1 MSHFYTPARGALALA
16 SLSVAAVPLLAQD
29 CTEATCPALAAYAK
43 TFPAMPRETV
53 DLIPYL
59 SSPRDLTFGSGT
71 PFNDLVYTAF
81 ETAYMD
87 GETNGFDTFY
97 PVDPARET
105 PGADRVRYVR
115 TTGNIDLD
123 VGYSGSPG
131 DRIVLGT
138 EASALPFFRRGAD
151 GEDDDYLVIHNFDYR
166 NGAVEL
172 PGEATDYALVY
183 GTEEEG
189 YATAGYYLFYTAD
202 AEPDLIAFVFECD
215 DVGLPVSGTMP
226 RDPRALCNGSGA
238 LSLSDGRQFRFLP
251 TRPRASRAVLPQG
264 LTQYGTSGKEIVGGI
279 AADAGGNVYAFG
291 SSDASLETGAYVDHA
306 IWVARTN
313 ADGSAAWTT
322 EIEIQNGSLLFDG
335 VTDGN
340 FLYVCG
346 RTLGALPGFQNAGR
360 WDAILLKLR
369 LSDGEIVAS
378 DQWGN
383 SNLDGYGSICLDDAG
398 HLYVTGAGSPPGQ
411 TSTDPDH
418 LVAKHRASDL
428 GNVWRVLDEP
438 DASPVFVSEAWGGV
452 SYHPGDRPGAGTV
465 AAGGWYMTISGSNAF
480 ASLWTDLDAAA
491 PTRKAATTLASP
503 GTEAD
508 WFLDNAFDA
517 EGNVYYVGYTTG
529 ALDGP
534 NAGKGD
540 AIVVKYDENL
550 GNPQIARLGSG
561 EGDQFRRVRVTPRG
575 DVYAVGYTY
584 GDLGGTNPDPS
595 GRSGDVLVAR
605 YSTDLELLASTQ
617 IGGAGEERGYLDFGG
632 GRLFVGG
639 LTDGALVGPSAGSYD
654 VWAAE
659 LDARTLAVGRTS
671 PVVDV
676 AEGIGALDWRVY
688 PNPSAGRARVEVTSG
703 SGHGTIEAY
712 DALGRAV
719 TRVALVGGRGSVT
732 LPAAGVYTVVVE
744 DEDGRRAVTRVVR
757 R

>member
-1 MSHFYTPARGALALA
+1 MFDQYPMTRTALTLVGGLAMVTPA
-16 SLSVAAVPLLAQD
+16 LAQD
-29 CTEATCPALAAYAK
+29 CTEATCPQLAAYAK
-43 TFPAMPRETV
+43 TFPEMPRETV

-59 SSPRDLTFGSGT
+59 ASPRDLTFGSGT

-97 PVDPARET
+97 PVDPARES

-115 TTGNIDLD
+115 TTGNVDLD
-123 VGYSGSPG
+123 VGYSGSNG

-138 EASALPFFRRGAD
+138 EASALPFFRRGTN

-166 NGAVEL
+166 HGGIEL
-172 PGEATDYALVY
+172 PGDVGDYALVY
-183 GTEEEG
+183 GTEDEG
-189 YATAGYYLFYTAD
+189 FATTGYYLFYTAG
-202 AEPDLIAFVFECD
+202 AEPDLIGFVFACD
-215 DVGLPVSGTMP
+215 DVGLPVSGTAP
-226 RDPRALCNGSGA
+226 RNPRALCNESGA
-238 LSLSDGRQFRFLP
+238 LSLTDRRQFRFLP
-251 TRPRASRAVLPQG
+251 TRTGASRAVLPQG
-264 LTQYGTSGKEIVGGI
+264 LTQYGTRGKEIVGGV
-279 AADAGGNVYAFG
+279 AADDAGNVYAFG
-291 SSDASLETGAYVDHA
+291 SSDASLETGVYLDHA

-335 VTDGN
+335 VTDGD

-369 LSDGEIVAS
+369 LADGVVVAS

-418 LVAKHRASDL
+418 LIAKHRAGDL

-452 SYHPGDRPGAGTV
+452 SYHPGARPGRGTV

-480 ASLWTDLDAAA
+480 ASLWTDLDAAE
-491 PTRKAATTLASP
+491 PTRKAATTLASN

-508 WFLDNAFDA
+508 WYLDNAFDA
-517 EGNVYYVGYTTG
+517 AGNVYYVGYTTG

-540 AIVVKYDENL
+540 AIIVKYDENL
-550 GNPQIARLGSG
+550 GNPQIARLGSA
-561 EGDQFRRVRVTPRG
+561 EGDQFRRVKVGPDG
-575 DVYAVGYTY
+575 DLYAVGYTY
-584 GDLGGTNPDPS
+584 GDAAGTNPDRS

-605 YSTDLELLASTQ
+605 YDTDLQLLASTQ
-617 IGGAGEERGYLDFGG
+617 VGGPGEERGYLDFGG
-632 GRLFVGG
+632 DRLFVGG
-639 LTDGALVGPSAGSYD
+639 LTDGALVGASSGSYD

-659 LDARTLAVGRTS
+659 LDAETLAVGRTS
-671 PVVDV
+671 SAGESPR
-676 AEGIGALDWRVY
+676 GAQLDWRVY
-688 PNPSAGRARVEVTSG
+688 PNPSAGRATVEVDAVSDRAAV
-703 SGHGTIEAY
+703 IVY
-712 DALGRAV
+712 DALGRELSRAW
-719 TRVALVGGRGSVT
+719 TTGGSSVLD
-732 LPAAGVYTVVVE
+732 LPTAGVYTVVVE
-744 DEDGRRAVTRVVR
+744 AEGGLRSARRMVR
-757 R
+757 E